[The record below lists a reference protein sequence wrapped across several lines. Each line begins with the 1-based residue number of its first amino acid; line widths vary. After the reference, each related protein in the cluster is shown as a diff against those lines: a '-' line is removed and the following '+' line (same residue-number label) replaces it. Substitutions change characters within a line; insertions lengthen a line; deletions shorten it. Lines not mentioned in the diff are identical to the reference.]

1 MYENVLL
8 TDSVIIYAFKCLFST
23 SIYNTINSQIYS
35 LGECII
41 EMFYREETPSSSW
54 LSKVSRMY
62 VLIDTNCLIYFA
74 YCSILET
81 SVIAY
86 AAQFISN
93 YNLIKD
99 CLDKRCFKPM

>member
-1 MYENVLL
+1 MSLLLLNVTLSGVSKKHCLL
-8 TDSVIIYAFKCLFST
+8 SLFSFST
-23 SIYNTINSQIYS
+23 MIYYIVNALIYS
-35 LGECII
+35 FGECII

-86 AAQFISN
+86 AQFISSYKALSGQN
-93 YNLIKD
+93 ML
-99 CLDKRCFKPM
+99 